1 MTVAEALRAAAERL
15 AATSDTAR
23 LDAELL
29 MEHALGASR
38 SDLLL
43 RHMRDG
49 VPDGFAGLVE
59 RRAAREP
66 VAHILGEQEFYGL
79 TFRVTPA
86 TLIPRGDSETIV
98 SAALECASD
107 AQRVLD
113 MGTGSGALLL
123 AFLSECRGAEGM
135 GIDASADALAVAEVN
150 AERLGLRAHAS
161 FRHAS
166 WHGAGWAAGLGRF
179 DLVLCNP
186 PYVELDAALDP
197 DVRRFE
203 PASALFAG
211 PEGLDDYRAI
221 IPQLGRL
228 LSPGGTA
235 VLEIGASQDR
245 AVAGLAE
252 AAGFAVTL
260 HRDLAGRPR
269 ALVLR

>member
-15 AATSDTAR
+15 AVTSDTAR

-29 MEHALGASR
+29 MAHALGASR

-107 AQRVLD
+107 AERVLD

-123 AFLSECRGAEGM
+123 AFLSECRSADGI
-135 GIDASADALAVAEVN
+135 GIDASADALAVA
-150 AERLGLRAHAS
+150 
-161 FRHAS
+161 
-166 WHGAGWAAGLGRF
+166 
-179 DLVLCNP
+179 
-186 PYVELDAALDP
+186 
-197 DVRRFE
+197 
-203 PASALFAG
+203 
-211 PEGLDDYRAI
+211 
-221 IPQLGRL
+221 
-228 LSPGGTA
+228 
-235 VLEIGASQDR
+235 
-245 AVAGLAE
+245 
-252 AAGFAVTL
+252 
-260 HRDLAGRPR
+260 
-269 ALVLR
+269 